1 MLRQQALEI
10 VRNHVKN
17 EALVKHMLCVEAVMR
32 SYAENLGEDVPVKPS
47 DPLAALAT
55 AITNLSPAERERLAD
70 LLAGSQVQDE

>member
-1 MLRQQALEI
+1 VGESCNKGLENTG
-10 VRNHVKN
+10 R
-17 EALVKHMLCVEAVMR
+17 
-32 SYAENLGEDVPVKPS
+32 ENLGEDVPVKPS